1 MIPSLTNKSSNQ
13 AWQKD
18 LQTLQEKLLPTA
30 RAILKRID
38 AGNRVY
44 LDEHDWFIWGQAFL
58 FDPKLWKAPEEGKE
72 LQKLYR
78 EIEVEL
84 RGFSEGEEEKLSE
97 FLRDR
102 IGRVEEILETSS
114 SRKPE

>member
-1 MIPSLTNKSSNQ
+1 MITSLTNKSFNQ

-18 LQTLQEKLLPTA
+18 LQTLREKLLPTA

-44 LDEHDWFIWGQAFL
+44 LDEHDWFIWSQVFL
-58 FDPKLWKAPEEGKE
+58 FDPKLWRAPEGGKE
-72 LQKLYR
+72 LQKLCR
-78 EIEVEL
+78 EIEAAL

-102 IGRVEEILETSS
+102 IGRVEEVLEKS
-114 SRKPE
+114 